1 NAIKFDIQAHPEGLV
16 KRKCITQ
23 YVPTDT
29 LVVVTIKVG
38 IGYNQQIDVEV
49 TDNSPAHNE
58 YGRKRDMNEET
69 RIAFTTHVEA
79 DVSIC
84 FTNTLEDDVGAEAI
98 DYNQLAKA
106 EKLKPM
112 EAELRKLEQIVQE
125 IVDEMEYLRR
135 REARMRDTNGQ
146 YLGKTRAHTDQDV
159 QEALRKA
166 QKAQNKWSKTSF
178 AERNKFLN
186 SLLNFIIK
194 NQQEICWVSSRDTGK
209 TLVDAEF
216 GEILTTCERIRWTIE
231 NGEKELA
238 PQYHDPS
245 PILPYKIAK
254 IVYQPFALYSGNGI
268 LVKASEQVAWS
279 MKYYENI
286 IKTCL
291 IACGHD
297 PDIVQF
303 LCGFAEC
310 GEAIVKSG
318 VDGVTFIGSSE
329 VGKKVMK
336 TASYNLTPCILELG
350 GKDCAIIRHDTNL
363 NAAIPI
369 IMRGTFQNSG
379 QNCVGIERVLI
390 HESLHDEFIKKV
402 TKQIELMRIG
412 SALNDNDQFTVDVGA
427 LTMSGQAERLKSIVR
442 TSINEGAKLMA
453 GGDIYTHPKYP
464 TSQYFQ
470 PTLITDVTKE
480 MSIVQHELFGPIM
493 VVMKFSTDEEAI
505 EICNSS
511 PYGLGNS
518 IFTQN
523 TPIAEEMS
531 YRLRCGMVNI
541 NDFGSSYL
549 SNLPFGGVGISGF
562 GKL

>member
-1 NAIKFDIQAHPEGLV
+1 MSWFFIGKSLIGIKFRQWEEFEVELPL
-16 KRKCITQ
+16 
-23 YVPTDT
+23 
-29 LVVVTIKVG
+29 
-38 IGYNQQIDVEV
+38 GYI
-49 TDNSPAHNE
+49 
-58 YGRKRDMNEET
+58 
-69 RIAFTTHVEA
+69 
-79 DVSIC
+79 IC
-84 FTNTLEDDVGAEAI
+84 YDPST
-98 DYNQLAKA
+98 
-106 EKLKPM
+106 
-112 EAELRKLEQIVQE
+112 
-125 IVDEMEYLRR
+125 
-135 REARMRDTNGQ
+135 GQ

-562 GKL
+562 GKFGGAEGIRSLCLKKSITLDKYPKFITTTIPRVVNYPLSTNSSIFVSSLVKTIYEIKISDKVKGLVALLRNFLGY